1 MTRLHEQKYVFLLY
15 VLCTM
20 LHGCS
25 DDSDEVSNFSLY
37 QQPSPNAA
45 FISGCEPIIP
55 EGAGPSVLAQ
65 SFRGSFGSLDSEGSC
80 QYEWPEPYLATCT
93 EPLAQEA
100 PDLRGLWADPETG
113 YTERIEQCGNLVIIV
128 GPRFTHGGYATGDPA
143 DGVNDYVATGTCD
156 RPISVALSYEHNSL
170 LFQVA
175 GNTVVT
181 RSLEVTQQGKDELV
195 WRFGP
200 GLPETARMR
209 RYCNLSVV
217 P

>member
-1 MTRLHEQKYVFLLY
+1 MSRLDKLKYTLIFCALSALLQ
-15 VLCTM
+15 
-20 LHGCS
+20 GCS
-25 DDSDEVSNFSLY
+25 DGGDEIPDFLLY
-37 QQPSPNAA
+37 QQPTPNAA
-45 FISGCEPIIP
+45 FIPGCEPIIP
-55 EGAGPSVLAQ
+55 EEAGPSVLAE

-80 QYEWPEPYLATCT
+80 QFEWPEPYLATCT
-93 EPLAQEA
+93 EPLVKGA

-128 GPRFTHGGYATGDPA
+128 GPKFTHGGYTTGDPA

-181 RSLEVTQQGKDELV
+181 RSLEVTQQGEDELI
-195 WRFGP
+195 WRYGF
-200 GLPETARMR
+200 GLPERARMR